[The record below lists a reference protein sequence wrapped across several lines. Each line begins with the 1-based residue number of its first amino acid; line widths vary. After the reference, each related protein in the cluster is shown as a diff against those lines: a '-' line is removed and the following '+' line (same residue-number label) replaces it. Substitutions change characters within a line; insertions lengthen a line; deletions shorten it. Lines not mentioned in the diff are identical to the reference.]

1 MASSA
6 ATLPSKM
13 KAWTYLEYGK
23 SSDVLKL
30 QFDVVVPQPRDDQ
43 VLLQVVAAGINPI
56 DFKRMLGMFK
66 NTDSPL
72 PIIPGY
78 DVAGVVVKVGSQ
90 VKKFKEGDQVYGDI
104 NEKAMDHPTQFGT
117 IAQYTVVAEKLL
129 ALKPKNLSFVEAAS
143 LPLVIETAYEG
154 LERCHF
160 SAGKSI
166 LVLGGAGGVG
176 TMIIQLAKQVYGA
189 SKIAATASTGKLD
202 LLKSLGADLPIDYTN
217 QNFEDL
223 PEKFDVVYDAV
234 GQCERAVK
242 AVREGGDVV
251 TIFGAVVPPATTFIL
266 TSNGAILEKLEPF
279 LESGKVKPMIDPN
292 GIFPFSETPQAF
304 AYLETGRVTGK
315 VVISIIP

>member
-1 MASSA
+1 
-6 ATLPSKM
+6 M
-13 KAWTYLEYGK
+13 K
-23 SSDVLKL
+23 
-30 QFDVVVPQPRDDQ
+30 
-43 VLLQVVAAGINPI
+43 
-56 DFKRMLGMFK
+56 
-66 NTDSPL
+66 
-72 PIIPGY
+72 IIPGY

-251 TIFGAVVPPATTFIL
+251 TIYGAVVPPATTFIL

>member
-1 MASSA
+1 MYCA

-30 QFDVVVPQPRDDQ
+30 QSDVVVPQPRDDQ

-66 NTDSPL
+66 NSDSPL

-160 SAGKSI
+160 S
-166 LVLGGAGGVG
+166 
-176 TMIIQLAKQVYGA
+176 LAKQVYGA

-251 TIFGAVVPPATTFIL
+251 TIYGAVVPPATTFIL